1 MIFDMEKTYKI
12 TLPKGVSVNE
22 IETSVEDGVLSVSVE
37 MARERYMPK
46 DGDFVTCGNCYR
58 LWVIIY
64 KHTEHDPYECC
75 YYYAM
80 KNMGLDNLIRHE
92 NYCNAQDT
100 MRPSTEEER
109 QELLDALAK
118 EGKRWNAET
127 KQIED
132 LPRWRAEKGGFYF
145 FLNSKLVPSIIQD
158 FYMDSSDDLY
168 AIGNYFKTS
177 EAAEKVA
184 SQIRDILKNSKAE

>member
-1 MIFDMEKTYKI
+1 MEKTYKI

-22 IETSVEDGVLSVSVE
+22 ILTNVEDGVLSVSVE
-37 MARERYMPK
+37 MVKEGYMPK
-46 DGDFVTCGNCYR
+46 DGDFVTCGNGYH

-64 KHTEHDPYECC
+64 KHTEHDPHECS
-75 YYYAM
+75 YYYVM
-80 KNMGLDNLIRHE
+80 KNMGLDTIMFDD
-92 NYCNAQDT
+92 YCNVQDT
-100 MRPSTEEER
+100 LRPSTEEER

-145 FLNSKLVPSIIQD
+145 YLNPVLVPSMIQD
-158 FYMDSSDDLY
+158 FYMHSNDDLY

-184 SQIRDILKNSKAE
+184 SQIREIFKNSKAE

>member
-1 MIFDMEKTYKI
+1 MEKTYKI

-22 IETSVEDGVLSVSVE
+22 IETNVEDGVLSVSVE
-37 MARERYMPK
+37 MVKERYMPK
-46 DGDFVTCGNCYR
+46 DGDFVTCGDGYR

-64 KHTEHDPYECC
+64 KHTEHDPHECC
-75 YYYAM
+75 YYYVM
-80 KNMGLDNLIRHE
+80 KNMGLDNIKLDD
-92 NYCNAQDT
+92 YCNAQDT

-132 LPRWRAEKGGFYF
+132 LPRWRAAHYENYYVIGLWKKTGQTIGGHSRETDRD
-145 FLNSKLVPSIIQD
+145 N
-158 FYMDSSDDLY
+158 
-168 AIGNYFKTS
+168 G
-177 EAAEKVA
+177 EAVLWQAATRRESGRA
-184 SQIRDILKNSKAE
+184 GFRAPRGQA

>member
-22 IETSVEDGVLSVSVE
+22 IETNVEDGVLSVSVE
-37 MARERYMPK
+37 MARENYLPN
-46 DGDFVTCGNCYR
+46 DGDFVTCGNGYR
-58 LWVIIY
+58 LWGIIY
-64 KHTEHDPYECC
+64 KHTEHDPHECS
-75 YYYAM
+75 YYYVM
-80 KNMGLDNLIRHE
+80 KNIGLDNIMLDD
-92 NYCNAQDT
+92 YCNAQDT
-100 MRPSTEEER
+100 MRPATEEER

-132 LPRWRAEKGGFYF
+132 LPRWRAENGGFYF
-145 FLNSKLVPSIIQD
+145 YLNPVLVPSMIQD
-158 FYMDSSDDLY
+158 FYMDPSDNLY

-184 SQIRDILKNSKAE
+184 SQIREIFKNSKAE

>member
-22 IETSVEDGVLSVSVE
+22 IETNVEDGVLSVSVE
-37 MARERYMPK
+37 MEKERYMPK
-46 DGDFVTCGNCYR
+46 DGDFVTCDNGYR

-64 KHTEHDPYECC
+64 KHTEHDPYECS
-75 YYYAM
+75 YYYVM
-80 KNMGLDNLIRHE
+80 KNMGLDNIMFD
-92 NYCNAQDT
+92 NYCDAQDT
-100 MRPSTEEER
+100 LRPATEEER
-109 QELLDALAK
+109 QELLDALAN

-132 LPRWRAEKGGFYF
+132 LPRWRAENGRFYF
-145 FLNSKLVPSIIQD
+145 YLNSVLVPSMIQD
-158 FYMDSSDDLY
+158 FYMNSDDNLH

-184 SQIRDILKNSKAE
+184 SQIRDIFKNSKAE

>member
-1 MIFDMEKTYKI
+1 MEKTYKI

-37 MARERYMPK
+37 MARGNYLPN
-46 DGDFVTCGNCYR
+46 DGDFVTCGNDYR

-75 YYYAM
+75 YYYVM
-80 KNMGLDNLIRHE
+80 KNMGLDTIE
-92 NYCNAQDT
+92 FDDYCNAQDT
-100 MRPSTEEER
+100 MRPATEEEKR
-109 QELLDALAK
+109 ELLDALAK

-127 KQIED
+127 KQIEN
-132 LPRWRAEKGGFYF
+132 LPRWRADVNETYFYILSDCNIMTEKECYFYIDGEYHN
-145 FLNSKLVPSIIQD
+145 L
-158 FYMDSSDDLY
+158 
-168 AIGNYFKTS
+168 GNYFKTR

-184 SQIRDILKNSKAE
+184 SQIREIFKNSKAE

>member
-1 MIFDMEKTYKI
+1 MEKTYKI

-22 IETSVEDGVLSVSVE
+22 ILTNVEDGVLSVSVE
-37 MARERYMPK
+37 MEKERYMPK
-46 DGDFVTCGNCYR
+46 DGDFVTCGNSYR

-64 KHTEHDPYECC
+64 KHTEHDPHECSH
-75 YYYAM
+75 YYVM
-80 KNMGLDNLIRHE
+80 KNMGFDTITLDD
-92 NYCNAQDT
+92 YCNAQDT
-100 MRPSTEEER
+100 MRPSTEGEKR
-109 QELLDALAK
+109 ELLDALAN

-127 KQIED
+127 KQIEN

-145 FLNSKLVPSIIQD
+145 YLNSALVPSIIQD
-158 FYMDSSDDLY
+158 LYMDANDDLY

-184 SQIRDILKNSKAE
+184 SQIRYILKNSKAE

>member
-1 MIFDMEKTYKI
+1 MEKTYKI
-12 TLPKGVSVNE
+12 TLPKGVSVDR
-22 IETSVEDGVLSVSVE
+22 IETSLEDGVLSVSVE
-37 MARERYMPK
+37 MVKERYMPK
-46 DGDFVTCGNCYR
+46 DGDFVTCGNGYR

-75 YYYAM
+75 YYYVM
-80 KNMGLDNLIRHE
+80 KNMGLNTIMFD
-92 NYCNAQDT
+92 NYCNAQET

-127 KQIED
+127 KQIEN
-132 LPRWRAEKGGFYF
+132 LPRWRAEKGGSCFY
-145 FLNSKLVPSIIQD
+145 LSSALVPSIIQD
-158 FYMDSSDDLY
+158 FYVNSSDNLY
-168 AIGNYFKTS
+168 AIGNYFKTR

-184 SQIRDILKNSKAE
+184 SQIREIFKNSKAE